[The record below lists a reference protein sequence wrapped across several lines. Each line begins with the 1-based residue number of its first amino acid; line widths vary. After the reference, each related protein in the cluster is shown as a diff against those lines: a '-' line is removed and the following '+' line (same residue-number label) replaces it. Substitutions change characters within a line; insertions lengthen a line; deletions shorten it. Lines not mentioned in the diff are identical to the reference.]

1 MNPSMQ
7 HLIEELRAQDRI
19 VDVRASVEAMSEL
32 KAVAVQIA
40 GATRKLPVFSNIVGA
55 TDWQAVGDG
64 HISRELWATALDA
77 STDGL
82 VPALLK
88 RMRSKGPA
96 SIFIEPALAP
106 VMEASEPFAAGSIPV
121 PRRGSDDPA
130 PVGTAIL
137 AVSTKGQMQLC
148 LVDVLFD
155 EDRISILDLPQNIS
169 TVDAVSVRCALFF
182 GGGYAAYLAA
192 ELGRSE
198 AAGYDLVASLGT
210 EPVRLTEVD
219 GLPVPADAEC
229 CLVGDMKSAA
239 SEIGPVSNDVGT
251 YSRQSARM
259 FRCASFH
266 RRSKPVL
273 PLVDRGVGPTL
284 LATELQIWRQIENIE
299 GGLDVLDICC
309 DASAHGLVAAI
320 KLRPRLMGQAKT
332 ALLGAISGGATRVKC
347 AFAVDE
353 DVDAERVLDV
363 LWSVASR
370 TEAGRDLDILEGLA
384 MVASDPSADKMAGG
398 AIAAKWFVDSTMPPL
413 SQPTARAEYERAIP
427 KNLTH
432 THLIDFEDI

>member
-7 HLIEELRAQDRI
+7 HLIQELRAQNRI
-19 VDVRASVEAMSEL
+19 VDVRESVEAMSEL

-40 GATRKLPVFSNIVGA
+40 GATRKLPVFSNIVSA

-64 HISRELWATALDA
+64 HISRELWAAALDA
-77 STDGL
+77 PAGGL

-88 RMRSKGPA
+88 RMRSGGAEP
-96 SIFIEPALAP
+96 IFVERATAP
-106 VMEASEPFAAGSIPV
+106 VMEIAAPFTARSIPV

-137 AVSTKGQMQLC
+137 AVSTKGQMRLC

-169 TVDAVSVRCALFF
+169 SVDAVSVRCALFF

-198 AAGYDLVASLGT
+198 VAGYDLVASLGT
-210 EPVRLTEVD
+210 EAVRLTEVD
-219 GLPVPADAEC
+219 GLLVPAEAEC
-229 CLVGDMKSAA
+229 CLVGDVEMVAT
-239 SEIGPVSNDVGT
+239 ETGRISNDVGT

-309 DASAHGLVAAI
+309 DASARGLVAAI

-353 DVDAERVLDV
+353 DVDAERILDV
-363 LWSVASR
+363 LWSLASR
-370 TEAGRDLDILEGLA
+370 TEAGRDLDVLDGLA
-384 MVASDPSADKMAGG
+384 MVASDPSASPRSGG
-398 AIAAKWFVDSTMPPL
+398 AVVAKWFVDSTMPPL
-413 SQPTARAEYERAIP
+413 SQSTARAEYERAIP

-432 THLIDFEDI
+432 THLIDFADI